1 MEYVEAIRDIKH
13 IQAMK
18 KVLKMHSQR
27 DYLLFVLGINTG
39 IKITE
44 MLDIKVSDVA
54 ENNGKVKD
62 SLHLFCMDKN
72 KQKSIHL
79 NRKAKAAIK
88 EYLAAVNLNQ
98 DDYLFKSSKTDK
110 PISRQQA
117 YRIINDAAKEIGITA
132 KIGTNSLRKTFGFHA
147 YKRGVAISLLQEYFH
162 HSTPAET
169 MKYIGVTKA
178 EKIVTEIDVNL

>member
-1 MEYVEAIRDIKH
+1 MEYVEAIRDIKQ

-18 KVLKMHSQR
+18 KVLKTHSLR

-62 SLHLFCMDKN
+62 FMLLFCTDKN
-72 KQKSIHL
+72 KQKRIYL
-79 NRKAKAAIK
+79 NKKVKAAIK
-88 EYLAAVNLNQ
+88 EYLAAVKLNQ
-98 DDYLFKSSKTDK
+98 DDYLFKSSKTEK

-117 YRIINDAAKEIGITA
+117 YRIINDAAKAVGITA

-169 MKYIGVTKA
+169 LKYIGVSRA
-178 EKIVTEIDVNL
+178 EKIMTEIDVNL